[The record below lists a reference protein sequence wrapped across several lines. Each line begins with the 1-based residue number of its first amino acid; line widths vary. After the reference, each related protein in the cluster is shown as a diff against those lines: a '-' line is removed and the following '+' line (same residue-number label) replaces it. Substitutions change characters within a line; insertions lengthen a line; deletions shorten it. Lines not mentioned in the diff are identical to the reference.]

1 MAKNREKYQLG
12 DANCYEIRN
21 RNEARVLKSVEV
33 YLECNPHI
41 RFTPKDVQ
49 DSYALAL
56 NMLPPR
62 YAQVGTIVLRDPVRE
77 CDIEDA
83 VCKAVARVISIPK
96 N

>member
-1 MAKNREKYQLG
+1 MAKNRDKYQLG
-12 DANCYEIRN
+12 DANCFEIRN
-21 RNEARVLKSVEV
+21 RNEARVLKSVEG
-33 YLECNPHI
+33 YLEQNPQI

-62 YAQVGTIVLRDPVRE
+62 YAQIGTIVLRDPVRE
-77 CDIEDA
+77 SDIEEA
-83 VCKAVARVISIPK
+83 VSKAIARVISVPK